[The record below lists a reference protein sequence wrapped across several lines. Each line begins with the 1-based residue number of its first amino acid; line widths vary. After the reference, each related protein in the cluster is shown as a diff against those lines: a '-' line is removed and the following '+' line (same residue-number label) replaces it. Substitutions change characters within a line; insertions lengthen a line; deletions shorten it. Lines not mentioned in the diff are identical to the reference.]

1 MQKIKISAVSYTNTI
16 PFIYGIKQNPEIL
29 NLIDLSLDVPS
40 VCAHKLIINQVDIGL
55 VPVAALLDI
64 PNYKI
69 ISDYCIGSV
78 GKVTSVF
85 IFSKKPMDEIRTIRL
100 DSQSRT
106 SNNLARVLLQNYWK
120 KEVEIIINGEEEK
133 KADAYVQIG
142 DRTFGKDKTEPYAYD
157 LGEAWTDF
165 SGLPFVYAVW
175 AANKDI
181 PSNFVTLFN
190 EALKF
195 GLDNREE
202 VLKDIPEHKNI
213 DIREYL
219 LNSINYDLDD
229 DKRAAI
235 KLFHHLIGE
244 LVPLE
249 SQKALC

>member
-1 MQKIKISAVSYTNTI
+1 MHKLKISAVSYTNTI
-16 PFIYGIKQNPEIL
+16 PFIYGIKQSPEIL
-29 NLIDLSLDVPS
+29 NLIDLSLDIPS
-40 VCAHKLIINQVDIGL
+40 VCAIKLINDQVDIGL

-64 PNYKI
+64 SNYRI

-85 IFSKKPMDEIRTIRL
+85 IFSKKPMDEIRTLQL

-120 KEVEIIINGEEEK
+120 KEVEIVEEEEA
-133 KADAYVQIG
+133 ADAYVQIG
-142 DRTFGKDKTEPYAYD
+142 DRTFGKDKIEPYAYD

-165 SGLPFVYAVW
+165 SGLPFAYAVW

-181 PSNFVTLFN
+181 SADFITLFN

-229 DKRAAI
+229 DKLAAI

-244 LVPLE
+244 LELLE
-249 SQKALC
+249 SQKELS